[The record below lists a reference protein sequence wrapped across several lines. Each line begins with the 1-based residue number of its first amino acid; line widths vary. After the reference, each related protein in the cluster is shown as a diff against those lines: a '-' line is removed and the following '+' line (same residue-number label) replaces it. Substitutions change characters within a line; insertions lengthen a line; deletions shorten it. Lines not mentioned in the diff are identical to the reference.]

1 MLFIRIVMDYE
12 AMPATVVTAVT
23 LNVKMAVC
31 AVLFV
36 SEREL

>member
-12 AMPATVVTAVT
+12 AMPATVVTA
-23 LNVKMAVC
+23 AVC
-31 AVLFV
+31 AILFV